1 MMTDTPD
8 GAVIA
13 MLQALD
19 DSDHAAVI
27 ASFDADAQGIDELTR
42 AWLRGSEQMRSY
54 IDGILEATSDVE
66 SRLRDIAV
74 TQIGDAAFVTGV
86 LEQDYDLEGERQSVV
101 APTTFGLRRTDG
113 VWRICL
119 FHSVPIPD

>member
-1 MMTDTPD
+1 MAEGPE
-8 GAVIA
+8 GAVRA
-13 MLQALD
+13 MYRALD
-19 DSDHAAVI
+19 DSDHDAVL
-27 ASFDADAQGIDELTR
+27 ASFDADVQGVDELSR
-42 AWLRGSEQMRSY
+42 AWLRGSDQIRSY
-54 IDGILEATSDVE
+54 IDGILEATSNVD
-66 SRLRDIAV
+66 SRLIDIHV

-113 VWRICL
+113 LWRICL